1 MTEFNESMLINTLV
15 STIQD
20 DEYRKTVEAVIDLPE
35 TQKRILLCR
44 IFTAVF
50 DDSSFQAHLKSIAL
64 KFLNSNDFSNTT
76 RSIEKRPTSSSDSLL
91 QGLKMPPSSIF
102 PSLKFAPISSS
113 KKRRSMKSSSDDE
126 VTAFDIRD
134 HIGEN
139 PQVEETSQLEE
150 SPQNEET
157 SQLEESP
164 QNEETSQLEESPQI
178 EVLDIRDYVDDSS
191 QEDGAADTRN
201 APTLRYMEE
210 STKSDDD
217 FIDDTPL
224 DVSYVDSSSED
235 DHEELELLSDVESE
249 DGEDGEDGEESDH
262 SGKIY
267 CDVCDKWIVLDS
279 FSAREKK
286 NYRANQLQPDPKK
299 RFSIMCLRHST
310 TSSFNDKYGFIRG
323 DYDQAEPSVDN
334 YNGRAVDDHLW
345 RQRLEQYRYGPNP
358 YKDEIKV
365 ESESEEESDGIEE
378 ESDGIEEEEVYEF
391 DTTGSLLVYGV
402 PLKKY
407 YRNHSN
413 PDRAASMYM
422 QEYRRTRT
430 SSHEALLG
438 RVEPKKV
445 EKYKSKSTDELRH
458 YLIDS
463 QINSMN

>member
-113 KKRRSMKSSSDDE
+113 KKMRSMKSSSDDE

-134 HIGEN
+134 HIGE
-139 PQVEETSQLEE
+139 TS
-150 SPQNEET
+150 QNEET
-157 SQLEESP
+157 SQLEETP
-164 QNEETSQLEESPQI
+164 QV

-249 DGEDGEDGEESDH
+249 DDEDGEESDH

-299 RFSIMCLRHST
+299 RISIMCLRHST

-365 ESESEEESDGIEE
+365 ESESEDESDGIEE

-391 DTTGSLLVYGV
+391 DTTGALLVYGV

-430 SSHEALLG
+430 SSHEALL
-438 RVEPKKV
+438 RRIDPKKV
-445 EKYKSKSTDELRH
+445 DKYKSKSTDELRH
-458 YLIDS
+458 YVINS